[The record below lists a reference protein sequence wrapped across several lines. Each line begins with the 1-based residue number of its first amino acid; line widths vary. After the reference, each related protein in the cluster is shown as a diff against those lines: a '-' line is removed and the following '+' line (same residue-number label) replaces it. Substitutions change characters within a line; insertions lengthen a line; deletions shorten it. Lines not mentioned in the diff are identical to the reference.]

1 MSTHATVQVSGISP
15 ATSEKDV
22 RDFFSFCG
30 KIVTLSITPV
40 SSEADSPKSASVTF
54 EKEAAAKTA
63 LLLDQTQLGG
73 SPVHV
78 EPTSN
83 INDLAGPQATGASEK
98 TDDEHEIAQEDKPR
112 SRILAEYLAHG
123 YVVSDGAIQKAISL
137 DQKHG
142 FSSRFTSALSN
153 FDNKFNATGRAK
165 DIDES
170 YKISD
175 KAATGW
181 RGLNHY
187 FEKALEHPHGQKLR
201 DFYVQTDK
209 QVRDIHN
216 EARRLADLKLGKGGA
231 EGDATT
237 ATTAAPADT
246 SAVAPAAPAEAA
258 AVAPAVVPASE
269 PAGAVPPAEP
279 KA

>member
-30 KIVTLSITPV
+30 KIVNLSITPV
-40 SSEADSPKSASVTF
+40 SSEADSIKSASVTF

-78 EPTSN
+78 EATSN
-83 INDLAGPQATGASEK
+83 IDDLAGAQATGAGGEK
-98 TDDEHEIAQEDKPR
+98 TEDENDIEQEDKPR

-165 DIDES
+165 DLDES

-237 ATTAAPADT
+237 AATTT
-246 SAVAPAAPAEAA
+246 TAVAPAAPAEAA
-258 AVAPAVVPASE
+258 AVAPGVVPASE
-269 PAGAVPPAEP
+269 PAGVAPLAEP